1 MALDDP
7 EEICRVAS
15 LLVQLLMPLL
25 AGAALGG
32 DQTETKQ
39 KNSEKSSQPIR
50 EPVGASRNL
59 LAVKTAT
66 TTCIKAF
73 FFFCNFCLFV
83 FTLASSQFYL
93 REGVSIL
100 NCVKRH
106 IQAQG
111 REASSPGCPSN
122 PGAGDGRFGER
133 EGITEWI
140 GKCSP
145 PLILS

>member
-1 MALDDP
+1 MTAACGGDPGPPSLPPSLPPPPAPARASLALDDP

-73 FFFCNFCLFV
+73 FFFFATFVCLFSLLLRPS
-83 FTLASSQFYL
+83 FT
-93 REGVSIL
+93 
-100 NCVKRH
+100 
-106 IQAQG
+106 
-111 REASSPGCPSN
+111 
-122 PGAGDGRFGER
+122 
-133 EGITEWI
+133 
-140 GKCSP
+140 
-145 PLILS
+145 